1 MYLFHPSELAALLSS
16 EFSVRFTQSLLHFL
30 WQGLVVGLLVGMVDR
45 LSRRASSDVR
55 YAVGVAA
62 LLVMLGSMPATYVV
76 LGFFP
81 SDAAANA
88 AGDVTAPADHA
99 QAEST
104 VGATISATPADA
116 SGVGVRPVSDVDQA
130 AAASARQPRPS
141 WTWQMLQSLSAWCAP
156 YATVTYLLGV
166 AIMLA
171 RLGLALRSG
180 HVLRQSAATL
190 TDPAILAMAAR
201 QARRLRLKVVPAIA
215 WCQRAAVPLVVGI
228 VKPVILLPTAIASGL
243 APDQLESL
251 LAHELA
257 HLKRLDLLVN
267 LVQRLAESLLFFH
280 PAVWYVSRR
289 ISIERENCC
298 DDCVLAAGWG
308 RVEYADALVRMA
320 EVCATARGLAG
331 LEGAATLA
339 ASGEGPSQFKRRV
352 LRLLAAEDHLRLGL
366 SRGWLLAAVGAVLLA
381 ITAVPLASRWKTE
394 VKAGQDEAP
403 AEAKSSGQD
412 GARRALQAARLE
424 RRQYLDSTFPN
435 EERLIKSEVFVAEQ
449 KRSKAQESLERAR
462 QLAAK
467 GFIAPVQ
474 LEAAEVALSQA
485 QAEATKAQARL
496 DVLQKFKK
504 AKTLTELDRK
514 VVEAIEAL
522 LDQRVAWKASDQ
534 PLIFV
539 LDELEKA
546 HEIPVTIDL
555 KEVRAR
561 GASPQTRV
569 TIDVVDKPLREVF
582 KAVLSSAELD
592 FEVTVNGIHVP
603 ATVKRERD
611 APQGAATPVS
621 EAGSMARIRVKYDIP
636 GAEEEGKIFVQHI
649 GGRDIIG
656 TDGDKHLPTNPVKSG
671 QTLELKDL
679 DPGDY
684 QVARHR
690 LIRLGELG
698 MSRFLDRQRFKLESG
713 ETKSIDFTRPQGQP
727 VSGTVLGL
735 EEAGLTAAVVNVCSE
750 NAKDDRSVS
759 DLDVTLFD
767 SRLCAADGKFKTD
780 PLRQGKYT
788 IVVEGYLPLTPEQ
801 RVQSGIIRPRFVGTA
816 KLMVPAK
823 GEPSPV
829 EVRLEDTEKRADA
842 NVVATASLVIHYDL
856 PGAEERGRFLVEGPQ
871 GSIGPET
878 VGLLKV
884 NYVKNGQKLEMASLP
899 PGDYHV
905 SRYRTLMLD
914 ESFGLNRFLD
924 GRQFKLGE
932 REMRALEFKRLNGR
946 AVAGKILGLEGKGI
960 NKVLLNVCSP
970 DVERLQTLGRP
981 ETTIFDALLC
991 NDDGTFRTGPLE
1003 PGRYTI
1009 VAEAYLPLTPFEKA
1023 STGVITPRYVGV
1035 AKITVPESGETP
1047 AVEVKLEDARKEAA
1061 DAADREQA
1069 WGDLTVQFAYDGP
1082 RPEPKMI
1089 QNTRDVGFFG
1099 REIPDLSLLVGD
1111 KGGLANVAVYVTSRE
1126 LPIHPDERKR
1136 AEQPAE
1142 IKVVKGNY
1150 QPRIV
1155 PLTVSQTL
1163 KLINDL
1169 PVHLNFKCIGQVNGG
1184 FNRIVVSQTSFDA
1197 RLDKAE
1203 RLPIPLSD
1211 SVHPFLQAYVLSLA
1225 HPYAAVSSED
1235 GIARL
1240 TNLPEGEW
1248 TFRFWHEKGGYL
1260 KSAETGQ
1267 REFKI
1272 KIKPG
1277 ANRLALRVTP
1287 EFTVKIDDSKQPA
1300 DAPPEKP
1307 DVSRGP
1313 GPQPDAQVRKAIEQP
1328 GVAIIADKEGRI
1340 VDVAVGAPA
1349 SDELLEQ
1356 LALLSQ
1362 LKKLHIET
1370 THQLTARGFENL
1382 AATPALEALGLYE
1395 VILPQGSLASLARF
1409 ANLKELSINECG
1421 LGDGDLEAL
1430 SGLTKLRSLSLR
1442 GNAITDAGLAHVVKL
1457 TELEELDLGNSSSVG
1472 SQMQISDDGLM
1483 RLTALKKLKQLNLSS
1498 TRLPLGYSDQG
1509 LAVLP
1514 GFREL
1519 ETLNLSGDGLSDAA
1533 LAHIGRCAQLRSLGL
1548 HFGGFTDKGMADVG
1562 RLKRLER
1569 ISISSGDLTEA
1580 GLLHLGSL
1588 PKLEFAELRTD
1599 GVSDRVLESL
1609 SRIPSLVRLDLY
1621 ANSRPGVS
1629 QSAPPF
1635 TGAGLAHFKG
1645 HEGLRTLWLTNVE
1658 IDPGMLASLKELTQ
1672 LGELTMMMPGLNDDE
1687 VRALQIALP
1696 KTRVSAMWG
1705 GHGIAPVQDLPR
1717 PRSTKRSEGK

>member
-1 MYLFHPSELAALLSS
+1 
-16 EFSVRFTQSLLHFL
+16 
-30 WQGLVVGLLVGMVDR
+30 
-45 LSRRASSDVR
+45 
-55 YAVGVAA
+55 
-62 LLVMLGSMPATYVV
+62 
-76 LGFFP
+76 
-81 SDAAANA
+81 
-88 AGDVTAPADHA
+88 
-99 QAEST
+99 
-104 VGATISATPADA
+104 
-116 SGVGVRPVSDVDQA
+116 
-130 AAASARQPRPS
+130 
-141 WTWQMLQSLSAWCAP
+141 
-156 YATVTYLLGV
+156 
-166 AIMLA
+166 
-171 RLGLALRSG
+171 
-180 HVLRQSAATL
+180 
-190 TDPAILAMAAR
+190 
-201 QARRLRLKVVPAIA
+201 
-215 WCQRAAVPLVVGI
+215 
-228 VKPVILLPTAIASGL
+228 
-243 APDQLESL
+243 
-251 LAHELA
+251 
-257 HLKRLDLLVN
+257 
-267 LVQRLAESLLFFH
+267 
-280 PAVWYVSRR
+280 
-289 ISIERENCC
+289 
-298 DDCVLAAGWG
+298 
-308 RVEYADALVRMA
+308 
-320 EVCATARGLAG
+320 
-331 LEGAATLA
+331 
-339 ASGEGPSQFKRRV
+339 
-352 LRLLAAEDHLRLGL
+352 
-366 SRGWLLAAVGAVLLA
+366 
-381 ITAVPLASRWKTE
+381 
-394 VKAGQDEAP
+394 VKAGQDEPP
-403 AEAKSSGQD
+403 AEAKSAGQV

-424 RRQYLDSTFPN
+424 RRQYLDATFPN
-435 EERLIKSEVFVAEQ
+435 EERLIKSDVFVAEQ

-496 DVLQKFKK
+496 DVLQKFTK

-592 FEVTVNGIHVP
+592 FEVTANGIHVP
-603 ATVKRERD
+603 ATAKREKE
-611 APQGAATPVS
+611 APQGAARPAPFKPFECQIVDAVTGKPIKSVTINFRYKTPATKDAPEEIVS
-621 EAGSMARIRVKYDIP
+621 DFYYTNVNISSFWFQIPDQAIGRPELLIEWGASHPDYEPLVSKEPVPLAHILADDPKSARDTFRVINLQPKKTDASPAKKDAASTSIRVKYDIP
-636 GAEEEGKIFVQHI
+636 GEEEEGQIFVQHI

-656 TDGDKHLPTNPVKSG
+656 TGGDKHLPTNPVKSG
-671 QTLELKDL
+671 QTLELKNL

-698 MSRFLDRQRFKLESG
+698 MSRFLDRQRFKLAAG

-735 EEAGLTAAVVNVCSE
+735 KEAGLTAAVVNVCSE

-767 SRLCAADGKFKTD
+767 ARLCAADGKFKTD
-780 PLRQGKYT
+780 PLAPGKYT

-801 RVQSGIIRPRFVGTA
+801 RVQTGFIRPRYVGRA
-816 KLMVPAK
+816 KLAVSEK

-829 EVRLEDTEKRADA
+829 EVRVEDTEKKEVAQHA
-842 NVVATASLVIHYDL
+842 ATATLVIHYDL

-871 GSIGPET
+871 GSVGPE
-878 VGLLKV
+878 VIGLLKV
-884 NYVKNGQKLEMASLP
+884 NYVKNSQKLEMANLP
-899 PGDYHV
+899 AGDYHV
-905 SRYRTLMLD
+905 SRYRTLMLE

-924 GRQFKLGE
+924 GRQFKLDE
-932 REMRALEFKRLNGR
+932 REMRAVEFKRLNGR

-970 DVERLQTLGRP
+970 NVENLQSLGRP

-1061 DAADREQA
+1061 DAADREKA

-1136 AEQPAE
+1136 AEQPAV

-1307 DVSRGP
+1307 DKSRGP

-1328 GVAIIADKEGRI
+1328 GVAIIANQEGRI

-1349 SDELLEQ
+1349 SDDLLEQ

-1370 THQLTARGFENL
+1370 THLLTARGFENL